1 VEVVQAYNRYR
12 AAAEQVE
19 VAEAALSQAKEGL
32 RIIQDRYEA
41 GLTTITDVL
50 RAETALV
57 RTEMNVAVSRH
68 DHYLGY
74 ANVLLSTGELNDV
87 KAFEP

>member
-1 VEVVQAYNRYR
+1 M
-12 AAAEQVE
+12 
-19 VAEAALSQAKEGL
+19 AEAALGQAAEGL
-32 RIIQDRYEA
+32 RILQDRYEA

-57 RTEMNVAVSRH
+57 RMRMNVSVSRH

-74 ANVLLSTGELNDV
+74 ANVLLSAGELNDV

>member
-1 VEVVQAYNRYR
+1 
-12 AAAEQVE
+12 
-19 VAEAALSQAKEGL
+19 VAEAALSQASEGL

-57 RTEMNVAVSRH
+57 RTRMNAVVSKH
-68 DHYLGY
+68 NHYLGY
-74 ANVLLSTGELNDV
+74 ANVLLIIGELNDV
-87 KAFEP
+87 NAFEH